1 MEFQKKCL
9 RLYAVT
15 DRSWLRGGSLYE
27 QVEQAL
33 NGGATLIQLREKAL
47 DTERFIAEARQIKS
61 LCEMYKVPFIIN
73 DNVEVALAVDADG
86 VHVGQGDMAASDV
99 RKRLGSDKII
109 GVTARTVEQAVE
121 AEKGRI
127 ISVWEQF
134 LLPQPKGTQRK
145 FPIAH

>member
-1 MEFQKKCL
+1 MEFQKNCL

-15 DRSWLRGGSLYE
+15 DRSWLRGGTLYE

-73 DNVEVALAVDADG
+73 DNVEVALAVDAGILGYHMYQCGQQFYGGDG
-86 VHVGQGDMAASDV
+86 IVTKGVEKTILNVG
-99 RKRLGSDKII
+99 RLGKQGMRQTNEEIIKIM
-109 GVTARTVEQAVE
+109 TEE
-121 AEKGRI
+121 
-127 ISVWEQF
+127 
-134 LLPQPKGTQRK
+134 
-145 FPIAH
+145 